1 MTAFSDN
8 QSAKSSGIFFNN
20 GLRNIITIPKIL
32 KNKCA
37 NPATIA
43 VTFKVKEA
51 NKAVT
56 VVPTFAPIVKGY
68 NWCSLTTPAPAKG
81 TIVDVVIEEL

>member
-1 MTAFSDN
+1 LTAFSDS
-8 QSAKSSGIFFNN
+8 QSAKSSGIFFNS
-20 GLRNIITIPKIL
+20 GLRKIITIPKIL

-68 NWCSLTTPAPAKG
+68 N
-81 TIVDVVIEEL
+81 